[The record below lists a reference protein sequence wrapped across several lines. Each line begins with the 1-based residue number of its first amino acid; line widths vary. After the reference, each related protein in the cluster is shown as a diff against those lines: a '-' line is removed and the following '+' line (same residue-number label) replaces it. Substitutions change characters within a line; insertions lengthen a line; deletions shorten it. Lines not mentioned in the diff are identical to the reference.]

1 MRIMQKLLS
10 GILTLSLAAGVVGCT
25 GGGNPSS
32 GGPAANPTAAMGRY
46 IEQDLGLPEDNTKPK
61 TLIRNEDGS
70 LHFWGTYSPDNI
82 ISRPRHYSSSDG
94 KTWEEQDVSWLDAV
108 PNGNLRAICGD
119 GKGGFYAIVCE
130 DNNTPHLLHTADGKT
145 QEEIPVPSWNDS
157 ASGDNSLT
165 FSMGGGSVVVGEQGS
180 VSLEDGEKGGED
192 SSQNSPTYGQ
202 SLTILSIDLLENG
215 DLLVSTMNQGILRY
229 APDGTL
235 IKQFQGE
242 SAGSTANGK
251 DLFVIDYKKNVT
263 QYDLESGSQISTI
276 SMPATT
282 SSGNLVTDTD
292 GSLYYGSAD
301 GIQKLAPGGSVWE
314 TLMDGSLSIMSTP
327 SVMVMGLVLDGD
339 GGFYVLLNSIAGGSK
354 IIHCTYSDSTPTV
367 PDTELKVYSLKE
379 SPTVRQAIGV
389 FQQNH
394 PNVYVNYTV
403 GLPDGEESVTISDVV
418 RSLNTE
424 ILAGKG
430 PDVIILDGLP
440 YQSYIEKGV
449 LEDISSLVQGENLL
463 NNITNVFQQDGKTY
477 AVPTRF
483 TIPAMV
489 GDKDA
494 LDKLNSLSDFSAQ
507 ADHASLFLVNQPE
520 LLLNALAN
528 ASFPAW
534 KKDTSTLDDEALTE
548 FLSQAKSIYD
558 IYHYNEGEDPNA
570 SMIITSSMGG
580 ANFVESDFMSMQ
592 YIQGNT
598 ELYMI
603 NANSLYAMQFG
614 VSNQEKAAHTIVKSI
629 PGQVKNAFMPCVSA
643 GVNAAGSQKDLAKD
657 FIKTML
663 AREVQDYA
671 FTDGICVNSASFDKA
686 VDDLKE
692 MVPDIDFSEEYR
704 SLIASLSTPVLPD
717 TVLLDVVI
725 AQGISCLNGEQ
736 SPEEAVQK
744 INEQTRIYLSE

>member
-10 GILTLSLAAGVVGCT
+10 GILTFSLAAGIVGCT
-25 GGGNPSS
+25 GGGNPSTS
-32 GGPAANPTAAMGRY
+32 GPDASPTAAMGRY
-46 IEQDLGLPEDNTKPK
+46 IEQDLGLPENTTKPK
-61 TLIRNEDGS
+61 ALIRNEDGS
-70 LHFWGTYSPDNI
+70 LHFWGTYSPDNMT
-82 ISRPRHYSSSDG
+82 SHPRHYSSKDG
-94 KTWEEQDVSWLDAV
+94 KTWEEQDVSWMDSV

-119 GKGGFYAIVCE
+119 GKGGFYAIVNE
-130 DNNTPHLLHTADGKT
+130 DNNTPHLLHTTDGKT

-157 ASGDNSLT
+157 VSEDGSLN
-165 FSMGGGSVVVGEQGS
+165 FSMAGGSVVVGEQGS
-180 VSLEDGEKGGED
+180 VSLEDGEEGGSD
-192 SSQNSPTYGQ
+192 ASQNSPKFGQ
-202 SLTILSIDLLENG
+202 SLSILSMDLLENG
-215 DLLVSTMNQGILRY
+215 DLLISTMNQGILRY

-235 IKQFQGE
+235 IKQFKGD
-242 SAGSTANGK
+242 SMGSTANSK
-251 DLFVIDYKKNVT
+251 DLFVLDYKKNIT
-263 QYDLESGSQISTI
+263 QYDLESGSQVSTI

-314 TLMDGSLSIMSTP
+314 TMMDGSLSIMSTP
-327 SVMVMGLVLDGD
+327 SVMVMGLVSDGD

-403 GLPDGEESVTISDVV
+403 GLPDGEEAVTVSDVV

-430 PDVIILDGLP
+430 PDVLILDGLP
-440 YQSYIEKGV
+440 YDSYIEKGV
-449 LEDISSLVQGENLL
+449 LEDISSIMQGEKLL
-463 NNITNVFQQDGKTY
+463 DHITNIFQQDGKTY
-477 AVPTRF
+477 AIPTRF
-483 TIPAMV
+483 TIPVMV
-489 GDKDA
+489 GDKDV
-494 LDKLNSLSDFSAQ
+494 LNQLNSLADFASLE
-507 ADHASLFLVNQPE
+507 DHSSLFLVNQPD

-534 KKDTSTLDDEALTE
+534 KKDASTLDDEAITE

-558 IYHYNEGEDPNA
+558 IYHYNVDADPNS
-570 SMIITSSMGG
+570 SMIITASMGG
-580 ANFVESDFMSMQ
+580 MNFVESDFMSLQYMQ
-592 YIQGNT
+592 GKT
-598 ELYMI
+598 ELYMT

-614 VSNQEKAAHTIVKSI
+614 VSNQEKADHTMVKSI
-629 PGQVKNAFMPCVSA
+629 PGQVKNAFMPRVSA
-643 GVNAAGSQKDLAKD
+643 GVNAAGSQKDLAKE
-657 FIKTML
+657 FIQTML

-692 MVPDIDFSEEYR
+692 MVADIDFSEDYR
-704 SLIASLSTPVLPD
+704 SLVASLSTPVLPD
-717 TVLLDVVI
+717 TVLMDVVI
-725 AQGISCLNGEQ
+725 TQGISCLNGEQ
-736 SPEEAVQK
+736 SPQEAVQK